1 VISWKENPVTLVK
14 IVVARK
20 SSVKP
25 LNRRSVS
32 MPSSTTTPEAIPMR
46 LMMTCTV
53 VNVDNDIPKIMTRIL
68 SRMAGR
74 QDTRLDM
81 RTKDDTHSKCNGYNV
96 DRNIGSR
103 LVIS

>member
-1 VISWKENPVTLVK
+1 
-14 IVVARK
+14 
-20 SSVKP
+20 
-25 LNRRSVS
+25 
-32 MPSSTTTPEAIPMR
+32 MR

-68 SRMAGR
+68 SMAGR
-74 QDTRLDM
+74 QDTRSNM
-81 RTKDDTHSKCNGYNV
+81 RKKDDTHSKCNGCNV